1 MPLEDEVDRLP
12 AAVGAR
18 IRETRAHRGWTLD
31 HLADISGVSRRMI
44 VNVEAGTT
52 NASLATLLRLATAL
66 HVSLA
71 ELVAEPAAG
80 PITVTSP
87 RDRVPL
93 WTGEHGGSAHLVSS
107 ADTPDVLELWEWN
120 MKPGDAYASD
130 AHHPGTRELLHVH
143 SGDLDLTVGDI
154 TQRLRP
160 GDAAGFSADAPHTY
174 ACAGRRPVRFSMT
187 VLEPQSRVRP

>member
-1 MPLEDEVDRLP
+1 MPLEDDVDRLP

-18 IRETRAHRGWTLD
+18 IRATRAQRGWTLD
-31 HLADISGVSRRMI
+31 QLADISGVSRRMI

-52 NASLATLLRLATAL
+52 NASLATLLRLSTAL

-80 PITVTSP
+80 PITVTAP

-93 WTGEHGGSAHLVSS
+93 WTGEFGGTAHLVSS
-107 ADTPDVLELWEWN
+107 ADTPDILELWEWR
-120 MKPGDAYASD
+120 MHPGDAYASD
-130 AHHPGTRELLHVH
+130 AHLPGTRELLHVH
-143 SGDLDLTVGDI
+143 NGELALTVGE
-154 TQRLRP
+154 TKRSLRS
-160 GDAAGFSADAPHTY
+160 GDAVAFVADAPHSY

-187 VLEPQSRVRP
+187 VLEPRSRVRP